1 MARCVVAGTSPA
13 RGAAKVMAEVWVE
26 SYKQCLEKDLR
37 CSERAV
43 CSLSALEGNI
53 GLVGRRLMGY
63 YVGVAGDDVS
73 RRRSVEALRELRGFG
88 RCSRGGRRWRG
99 PTIVAENPVGHMR
112 SSRDFLTILSS
123 EEGVLSVH
131 SGDTGGAS
139 RDHRAPSPLCEWQCT
154 RRTPRVRAVHHLHY
168 PSQQPKHLPWRYD
181 RSRVWGSSMPN

>member
-63 YVGVAGDDVS
+63 YVGVAGDDV
-73 RRRSVEALRELRGFG
+73 
-88 RCSRGGRRWRG
+88 
-99 PTIVAENPVGHMR
+99 
-112 SSRDFLTILSS
+112 
-123 EEGVLSVH
+123 
-131 SGDTGGAS
+131 
-139 RDHRAPSPLCEWQCT
+139 
-154 RRTPRVRAVHHLHY
+154 
-168 PSQQPKHLPWRYD
+168 
-181 RSRVWGSSMPN
+181 